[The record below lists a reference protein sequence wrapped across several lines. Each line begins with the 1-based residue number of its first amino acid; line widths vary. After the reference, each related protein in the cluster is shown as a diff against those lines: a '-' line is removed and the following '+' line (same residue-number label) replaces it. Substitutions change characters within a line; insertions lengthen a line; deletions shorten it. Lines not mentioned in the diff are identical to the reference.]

1 MVFLITWIW
10 YHNLMNKF
18 LFTLTLFFILDSC
31 PGQEIE
37 LLGVEYARYP
47 SSKVTT
53 ADSLE
58 TSFTEYEVA
67 ALFPAVRKEKF
78 NLLLGGTYRLVAPE
92 GDNRPSDAR
101 LFFLGANIVGAYRLS
116 ENKELVLAALPAAS
130 TTTDSRGITSDN
142 FLMQG
147 ALIFRKKVSEK
158 FSYTI
163 GALSTSRFGSPI
175 VIPSLGL
182 SHTGEK
188 MKLDINLP
196 FLIRST
202 WNYQNP
208 FSYGLKLSINGSQ
221 YNFDEESFSGDQVDV
236 ANFSRVRIG
245 PALQYRVRGPL
256 VLTLYGGIAANR
268 TYEFELNNGDETD
281 FSLDNGPFVSFR
293 LSLKPQS
300 ENN

>member
-1 MVFLITWIW
+1 MKNFLSIVVFHTVLGAC
-10 YHNLMNKF
+10 L
-18 LFTLTLFFILDSC
+18 
-31 PGQEIE
+31 GQEIE
-37 LLGVEYARYP
+37 LLGMEYARYP

-53 ADSLE
+53 TDSLE
-58 TSFTEYEVA
+58 ASFTEYEVA
-67 ALFPAVRKEKF
+67 ALFPAVREEKF

-92 GDNRPSDAR
+92 GNDRLSEAN
-101 LFFLGANIVGAYRLS
+101 LFFLGANIIGSYSLS
-116 ENKELVLAALPAAS
+116 GNKQLVLVALPAAS

-147 ALIFRKKVSEK
+147 ALLFRKKVSES

-196 FLIRST
+196 FLIRSI

-208 FSYGLKLSINGSQ
+208 FSYGLKLSVNGSQ

-236 ANFSRVRIG
+236 ANFSRIRIG
-245 PALQYRVRGPL
+245 PELQYRVKGPL
-256 VLTLYGGIAANR
+256 VFTLYGGIAANR
-268 TYEFELNNGDETD
+268 TYEFELNDGDKTD
-281 FSLDNGPFVSFR
+281 FSLDNGSFVSFR
-293 LSLKPQS
+293 LSLKPQPKTIKLFQI
-300 ENN
+300 